1 LDSDDEDEEVTRAAK
16 TRLEVKD
23 EMDDKEKALLGKIGS
38 TMDFDGAKDDFNDG
52 GVQLTAF
59 NMDEE
64 NEEGYTDEAGNY
76 HEKKPDA
83 TEEADAWLD
92 GISTYVPGQG
102 KGTSATP
109 KASKPER
116 AARPRESVLTEMLAH
131 MKPKEKVLQSISRL
145 GGGGTAK
152 PRKFQLKKQ
161 KRKTKTDADAG
172 GGGSGGGSA
181 AAGGGGGGTEM
192 LSKLSGLAHELMED
206 GDYEIYEAT
215 FEKIAHELKMA
226 AETKAKAEAAAA
238 SASGGAAAADDD
250 DAVKFVFKWKN
261 EPDQELHGP
270 YTAQQMCDWQDQDYF
285 KAGVWCKEVGKDG
298 DFYNSK
304 RIDFE
309 LFT

>member
-1 LDSDDEDEEVTRAAK
+1 MTHHYASHLTRSS
-16 TRLEVKD
+16 L
-23 EMDDKEKALLGKIGS
+23 
-38 TMDFDGAKDDFNDG
+38 
-52 GVQLTAF
+52 Q
-59 NMDEE
+59 
-64 NEEGYTDEAGNY
+64 
-76 HEKKPDA
+76 
-83 TEEADAWLD
+83 
-92 GISTYVPGQG
+92 
-102 KGTSATP
+102 
-109 KASKPER
+109 
-116 AARPRESVLTEMLAH
+116 
-131 MKPKEKVLQSISRL
+131 VLQSISRL

-238 SASGGAAAADDD
+238 SASGGAAAADDG